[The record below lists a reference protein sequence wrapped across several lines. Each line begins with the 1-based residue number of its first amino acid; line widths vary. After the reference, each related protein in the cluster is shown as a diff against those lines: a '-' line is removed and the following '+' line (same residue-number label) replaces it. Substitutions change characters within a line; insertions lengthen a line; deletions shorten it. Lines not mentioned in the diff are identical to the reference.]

1 MPRMYQGRLTRSKQ
15 KEHQSNFHQ
24 KRPREPCQHSSGGQC
39 RMEGQRS
46 LQNRRNQQWLAS
58 KSDIADSRWSG

>member
-1 MPRMYQGRLTRSKQ
+1 
-15 KEHQSNFHQ
+15 
-24 KRPREPCQHSSGGQC
+24 
-39 RMEGQRS
+39 MEGQRS